1 MPELD
6 YAEWEKW
13 SANFPQAHLLQTAQ
27 WGELKSEFGWKA
39 VRLVDEGDEI
49 SLGAQLLFRRLPL
62 GFTLAYLPKGPLSG
76 YGIDIAE
83 CSNFWNQVDQLCKR
97 HKAVFLKVE
106 PDIWED
112 EYSPS
117 RLTGFR
123 LSGQNIQPQRTLI
136 VDLTGDEE
144 QILARMKQKTRYN
157 IRLAQKKGIQV
168 HSSPDLDTFYR
179 LLKTTG
185 ERDQFGIHSLDY
197 YRRAYELFNPRQ
209 ECELFVAEYAGDP
222 LAAIMAFSHG
232 SRAWYLYGASSDLHR
247 ELMAPYLLQWEAM
260 RWARRRGCTSYD
272 LYGVPDVDE
281 KELEA
286 NFTVRSDGLWG
297 VYRFKRGFGGELRR
311 AIQPWDRVY
320 QPQMYA
326 FYRYWFNRAGG
337 GLG

>member
-6 YAEWEKW
+6 YADWEKW

-168 HSSPDLDTFYR
+168 HGSPDLDYILPAAEDHWGTRPVRYSQPG
-179 LLKTTG
+179 LLPASIRVIQSAPG
-185 ERDQFGIHSLDY
+185 MRAF
-197 YRRAYELFNPRQ
+197 RR
-209 ECELFVAEYAGDP
+209 
-222 LAAIMAFSHG
+222 
-232 SRAWYLYGASSDLHR
+232 
-247 ELMAPYLLQWEAM
+247 
-260 RWARRRGCTSYD
+260 
-272 LYGVPDVDE
+272 
-281 KELEA
+281 
-286 NFTVRSDGLWG
+286 
-297 VYRFKRGFGGELRR
+297 
-311 AIQPWDRVY
+311 
-320 QPQMYA
+320 
-326 FYRYWFNRAGG
+326 
-337 GLG
+337 